1 MSPHKPQQEKQTQH
15 PGCIHKR
22 RADAEGKAH
31 GADSGS
37 PYKDCYKN
45 RKHAVIYSCGKK
57 LQMEQEVQKSQYV
70 VANTIYI

>member
-1 MSPHKPQQEKQTQH
+1 MQSERHMVR
-15 PGCIHKR
+15 IL
-22 RADAEGKAH
+22 A
-31 GADSGS
+31 S

-45 RKHAVIYSCGKK
+45 RKHAVIYSRGKK